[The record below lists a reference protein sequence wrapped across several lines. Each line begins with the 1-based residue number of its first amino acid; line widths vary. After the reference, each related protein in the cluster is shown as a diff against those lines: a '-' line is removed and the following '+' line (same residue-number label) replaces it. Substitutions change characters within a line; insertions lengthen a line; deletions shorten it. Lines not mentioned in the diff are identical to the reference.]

1 MSVQYETI
9 KITREIELPGIGV
22 ISGSSEVSV
31 PQVGYS
37 DGKDSEGKT
46 VSVFDGLDVEEMLNV
61 VEGKDENEKAENVVR
76 HFNNGLKAAL
86 RSGAYASAGSLS
98 AVEDSDD
105 VKNLK
110 KTLDSFVKNFGMSG
124 EQAAAAVKGIP
135 AIQAILDRL
144 TEAGVLKAKS

>member
-9 KITREIELPGIGV
+9 KITRDIDLPGIGV
-22 ISGSSEVSV
+22 ISGSSEVKV

-37 DGKDSEGKT
+37 TDESGE
-46 VSVFDGLDVEEMLNV
+46 SVFDGVDLEEMLNV

-110 KTLDSFVKNFGMSG
+110 KTLDSFVKNFGMSP
-124 EQAAAAVKGIP
+124 EQAAATVKGIP
-135 AIQAILDRL
+135 QIQEILTRL
-144 TEAGVLKAKS
+144 TDAGVLKAKV

>member
-1 MSVQYETI
+1 MSVQYEVI
-9 KITREIELPGIGV
+9 KINRDIELPGIGV
-22 ISGSSEVSV
+22 ISGSAEVKV

-37 DGKDSEGKT
+37 VDEAGEL
-46 VSVFDGLDVEEMLNV
+46 VFDGLEVEEMLNV
-61 VEGKDENEKAENVVR
+61 VDGKDANEKAENVVR

-144 TEAGVLKAKS
+144 TDAGVLKAKS